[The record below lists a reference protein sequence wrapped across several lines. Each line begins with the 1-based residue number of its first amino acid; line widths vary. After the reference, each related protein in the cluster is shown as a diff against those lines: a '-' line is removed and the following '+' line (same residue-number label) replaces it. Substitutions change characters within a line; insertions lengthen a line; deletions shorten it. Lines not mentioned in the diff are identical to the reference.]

1 MSAICDLWVNVL
13 HCFHR
18 PGLEIFN
25 SIFKYCLC
33 LLVIVLQFYLA
44 EKKYFIAKNQ
54 KQNHHHHHQQKL
66 LIYYKPRRIQVVQV
80 VIESINLLSGFIIQI
95 PSRFYFPVDSS
106 TVQSVS
112 G

>member
-44 EKKYFIAKNQ
+44 EKKILHCK
-54 KQNHHHHHQQKL
+54 KSKT
-66 LIYYKPRRIQVVQV
+66 KPPPPPPTKTTH
-80 VIESINLLSGFIIQI
+80 IIQTKKDT
-95 PSRFYFPVDSS
+95 SCTSCD
-106 TVQSVS
+106 
-112 G
+112 